1 MFDLKSFDS
10 DNSKSECAAGGK
22 TDFRAFLCT
31 RGTAYKFAIS
41 FRSLEPASRH
51 VCCSSEAQSAV
62 CWMLFRLCCSRV
74 LHLSSFVLST
84 NPSFIIQAAARGPD
98 LTSLLLFPLR
108 LKPGSPP
115 LALLDYCNALCARFD
130 VITMCNF

>member
-1 MFDLKSFDS
+1 MFDLKSFDT
-10 DNSKSECAAGGK
+10 DNGRSERAAGGQ

-31 RGTAYKFAIS
+31 RGAAYKFAIS

-51 VCCSSEAQSAV
+51 VCCSSEAQPAE
-62 CWMLFRLCCSRV
+62 CWMLFRLRCSRV
-74 LHLSSFVLST
+74 LHLSFVLST

-108 LKPGSPP
+108 LKPGSPLSLSRIIVILCA
-115 LALLDYCNALCARFD
+115 LAL
-130 VITMCNF
+130 M